1 MYALEIRRGLEKRRR
16 DTILIQIQITLS
28 EDVMES
34 IRNAAA
40 KRGISPGIFT
50 RMMLYEKFGQK
61 DAESKSYSFSTRNWR
76 ELEAYVKIRNLGSV
90 EGFAPIAMDMA
101 MSRSKLSAR
110 QKADIAELIKDC

>member
-1 MYALEIRRGLEKRRR
+1 M
-16 DTILIQIQITLS
+16 IQMQITLS
-28 EDVMES
+28 EDVMEA
-34 IRNAAA
+34 IRSAAA
-40 KRGISPGIFT
+40 KRGISPGIFA

-76 ELEAYVKIRNLGSV
+76 ELEAFIKIRNLGSV

-110 QKADIAELIKDC
+110 QKAEIERLLGN